1 MVTAKRL
8 VTRARIEGLVIS
20 LVALGYVWETRN
32 IPSLFQMP
40 GVPGPAAF
48 PTMLGIVLGLSG
60 LWRLVRGA
68 PDDELAAEAGRAA
81 EELAANEEARPGA
94 AAAAA
99 ALGGARAWLAVHG
112 KFVGLWAVL
121 LGYFVFMP
129 ELGFPLGSA
138 LALGA
143 MGWLLGERRWQVYGV
158 GAVVVTAI
166 LYVAF
171 AYGLGVRL
179 PLGVLS
185 FLGK

>member
-1 MVTAKRL
+1 MVTAKNL
-8 VTRARIEGLVIS
+8 VTRARVEGLVIS

-68 PDDELAAEAGRAA
+68 PADELAEESDREAG
-81 EELAANEEARPGA
+81 EVAANEEARPGA
-94 AAAAA
+94 AAAAD
-99 ALGGARAWLAVHG
+99 ALGGARRWLALHG
-112 KFVGLWAVL
+112 KFAGLWAAL

-143 MGWLLGERRWQVYGV
+143 MAWLLGERRWYVYGA
-158 GAVVVTAI
+158 GAVGVTAI
-166 LYVAF
+166 LYLAF

-185 FLGK
+185 FLGR